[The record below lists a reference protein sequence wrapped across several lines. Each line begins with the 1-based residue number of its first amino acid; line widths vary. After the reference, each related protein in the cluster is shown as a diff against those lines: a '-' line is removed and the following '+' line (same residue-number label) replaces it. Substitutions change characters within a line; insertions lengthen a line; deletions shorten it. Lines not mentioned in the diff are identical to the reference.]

1 MCEIIVQ
8 LFILRC
14 HIDGK
19 ITNNSDFQSLAMDT
33 DLPALIHE
41 LDSSETI
48 EVYHWIP
55 LNKNKR
61 TQEGSTFTAVI
72 NKWGRHGLP
81 VWPHSGRT
89 ETPCRVWGWWTG
101 SQGQCPPP
109 AAACGTLR
117 GCTRDPHRSPRPP
130 DSWPVGDIHK
140 VTVLDEN
147 NCTIYHK
154 DKFHHKR
161 SINNSFLF
169 F

>member
-33 DLPALIHE
+33 DFTALIHE

-55 LNKNKR
+55 LNKNKW
-61 TQEGSTFTAVI
+61 TQEGSTFTAVV
-72 NKWGRHGLP
+72 NTWGRHGLP